1 MIKSMLVLK
10 KKKKSL
16 EKHPTGRK
24 NHQIKANCVTLFWAG
39 HECPSAVKKASLA
52 QTIFTGQDILQEK
65 ALLFQGVLFSQ
76 CLPLAIQDP
85 LFPFSANPHFLKQV
99 LSFSLQL
106 RFPCSLPRNLW
117 ARQCLY
123 LWRNVPVQEANAHRS
138 NTDSGPFKW
147 AKTQRRH
154 VLKGLSGLHRQ
165 GVKTSVLPSLNF
177 KTFTKVIYV
186 L

>member
-1 MIKSMLVLK
+1 MKCLTTFFSFNDKINACIY

-52 QTIFTGQDILQEK
+52 QIIFTGQDILQEK

-85 LFPFSANPHFLKQV
+85 LSPLFCQSPLPETNPQFQFAAEIPILPAKKPVSVAMPLSLKECACAGSQ
-99 LSFSLQL
+99 
-106 RFPCSLPRNLW
+106 
-117 ARQCLY
+117 
-123 LWRNVPVQEANAHRS
+123 H
-138 NTDSGPFKW
+138 
-147 AKTQRRH
+147 
-154 VLKGLSGLHRQ
+154 
-165 GVKTSVLPSLNF
+165 PSE
-177 KTFTKVIYV
+177 
-186 L
+186 